1 MNSRTVLMRR
11 LVILWIVSLVF
22 LVGCGGYSSQS
33 ANNQPAPPTGV
44 SVSPASVTVT
54 AGGAQ
59 QFTAI
64 VTPSGA
70 YQAVTWSVSGT
81 GCTGANCG
89 TISSTGMYTA
99 PATIPNPPTVT
110 ITATL
115 VADSAKSG

>member
-1 MNSRTVLMRR
+1 VGGGDRGSGSRTQQCAGKREFHATRPLKEGVMNSRTVLMRR

-33 ANNQPAPPTGV
+33 TNNQPAPPTGV

-70 YQAVTWSVSGT
+70 
-81 GCTGANCG
+81 
-89 TISSTGMYTA
+89 
-99 PATIPNPPTVT
+99 
-110 ITATL
+110 
-115 VADSAKSG
+115 